1 MSCTKIQSVES
12 NHIPKTNEAYIQ
24 VLSPKEEKDFIVRKI
39 KLKKGGMMPN
49 HINKIAHQQVALNG
63 SAKVVIGNEEYQAQ
77 AGDYLYIPA
86 GIAHYYEAC
95 NGEDYE
101 FLCMI
106 TTKEDEITFL
116 NEGEQ

>member
-1 MSCTKIQSVES
+1 MSCTTINTIES

-39 KLKKGGMMPN
+39 VLKAGGMMPN
-49 HINKIAHQQVALNG
+49 HINKIAHQQVALKG
-63 SAKVVIGNEEYQAQ
+63 SAKVVIGEEVIDAK

-86 GIAHYYEAC
+86 GAPHYYEAC
-95 NGEDYE
+95 NGESYE

-106 TTKEDEITFL
+106 TTQDDEITFL
-116 NEGEQ
+116 DGNE

>member
-1 MSCTKIQSVES
+1 MSCTNIKTVNS
-12 NHIPKTNEAYIQ
+12 NHIPKTNDAYIQ
-24 VLSPKEEKDFIVRKI
+24 VLSPSDEKDFIVRKI
-39 KLKKGGMMPN
+39 TLKKDGMMPN
-49 HINKIAHQQVALNG
+49 HINKIAHQQVVLSG
-63 SAKVVIGNEEYQAQ
+63 SAKVKIGEKEYLAK

-86 GIAHYYEAC
+86 GVTHYYEAS

-116 NEGEQ
+116 

>member
-1 MSCTKIQSVES
+1 MSCTQINSYDS

-24 VLSPKEEKDFIVRKI
+24 VLSPKEEEDFIVRKI
-39 KLKKGGMMPN
+39 TLKKDGMMPN
-49 HINKIAHQQVALNG
+49 HINKIAHQQVALKG
-63 SAKVVIGNEEYQAQ
+63 SAKVVIGDEVHEAK

-86 GIAHYYEAC
+86 GVPHYYEAC

-106 TTKEDEITFL
+106 TTKEDEIKL
-116 NEGEQ
+116 ID

>member
-1 MSCTKIQSVES
+1 MSCTKIENVDA

-24 VLSPKEEKDFIVRKI
+24 VLSPSEEKDFIVRKI
-39 KLKKGGMMPN
+39 SLKAGGMMPN
-49 HINKIAHQQVALNG
+49 HINKIAHQQVALKG
-63 SAKVVIGNEEYQAQ
+63 SAKVVIGDTTHEAK

-86 GIAHYYEAC
+86 GAPHYYEAC

-106 TTKEDEITFL
+106 TTQEDEITFL
-116 NEGEQ
+116 

>member
-1 MSCTKIQSVES
+1 MACEAILKYES

-39 KLKKGGMMPN
+39 TLKKGGMMPN
-49 HINKIAHQQVALNG
+49 HINKIAHQQVALKG
-63 SAKVVIGNEEYQAQ
+63 SAKVVIGNTTYEAK

-86 GIAHYYEAC
+86 GVPHYYEAC
-95 NGEDYE
+95 HGEDYE

-106 TTKEDEITFL
+106 TTQEDEITFL
-116 NEGEQ
+116 EEQQ

>member
-1 MSCTKIQSVES
+1 MSCTQIKTVES
-12 NHIPKTNEAYIQ
+12 NHIPKTNGANIQ

-39 KLKKGGMMPN
+39 TLQKDGMMPN
-49 HINKIAHQQVALNG
+49 HINKIAHQQVALKG
-63 SAKVVIGNEEYQAQ
+63 SAKVVIGDTVHEAK

-86 GIAHYYEAC
+86 GIPHYYEAC

-106 TTKEDEITFL
+106 TTQEDEITFL
-116 NEGEQ
+116 NEGNE